1 VEEESPHIDP
11 STNHLLRDIVCY
23 NSIPVA
29 IIIWNVVVDFR
40 SLTALRVWSREH
52 SGDIESDVNFLSHLV
67 EMGFQFFHCFQE
79 IRPLFVDRCK
89 GFP

>member
-11 STNHLLRDIVCY
+11 STHHLLRDIVSY
-23 NSIPVA
+23 NSIPAA
-29 IIIWNVVVDFR
+29 ISCNVVVDFR
-40 SLTALRVWSREH
+40 NLTALRVCSREH
-52 SGDIESDVNFLSHLV
+52 SGDIESDVNFLSHLF